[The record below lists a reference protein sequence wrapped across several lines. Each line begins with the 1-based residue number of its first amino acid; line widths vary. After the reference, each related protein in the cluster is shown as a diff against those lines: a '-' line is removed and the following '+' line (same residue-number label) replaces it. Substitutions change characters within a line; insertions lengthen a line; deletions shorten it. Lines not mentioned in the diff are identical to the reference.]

1 MGGGEGGL
9 ESLAHSCLDDGAVC
23 LWKIREYG
31 LGKLRGAGVAFQVDS
46 RAPKKGRKQ
55 EVPGQMPASCIQ

>member
-1 MGGGEGGL
+1 MGREKGVL
-9 ESLAHSCLDDGAVC
+9 ESLAHSCLDDGAVR
-23 LWKIREYG
+23 LWKIGECG

-46 RAPKKGRKQ
+46 RAPRKGRKQ